1 MTKIITKAEFD
12 ILASQ
17 NNLETEKDVEY
28 SYGNVVDQEGN
39 ELAFATYRTGQEPVY
54 TLHCKPE

>member
-1 MTKIITKAEFD
+1 MKKIITKAEFD
-12 ILASQ
+12 TIASQ
-17 NNLETEKDVEY
+17 NTIGTEKDGAY
-28 SYGNVVDQEGN
+28 SYENVVDQDGN